1 MSLQI
6 QYHVGAERR
15 RGKFFF
21 DQVWLED
28 FEADTVGWVV
38 GSPLEA
44 AEPVSRALR
53 RLASGCGG
61 RQRPLHL
68 GEESA
73 GVSERL
79 EDHCEHHHLLALLLY
94 FAAVLEPL
102 RVSSGG
108 ESASDKGKYVEPRV
122 TGCTT

>member
-94 FAAVLEPL
+94 FAAVPGHF
-102 RVSSGG
+102 VCSAGG
-108 ESASDKGKYVEPRV
+108 SASDKGK
-122 TGCTT
+122 